1 MTRPLGAVETG
12 GRRQQ
17 GEGREAVLS
26 TCQGPATGNWEMIT
40 CLSIVGTVRT
50 MCGRAGARGSRP
62 PLLMNSV
69 RAACEVGPT
78 RHAGGVACRR
88 VTVRGRSNSYSYS
101 YSALV
106 LWGRAGCPWLAVPR
120 ARPET
125 SRARAACTYAR
136 HACAPADLP
145 AHLSLGFFA
154 RRSRTRTEG
163 VVVSGGQSRSGRD
176 RWASRTRR
184 IAVQVAGGPWAAS
197 SSARS
202 AHLCSPHRARRT
214 RAESRKGASG
224 VGALYHMPQ

>member
-1 MTRPLGAVETG
+1 MSNALSRHAHAGFLRYASGPLSDGDATGRSREGEGTALGRSARDGCSGVTRPLGAVETG

-101 YSALV
+101 Y
-106 LWGRAGCPWLAVPR
+106 R
-120 ARPET
+120 
-125 SRARAACTYAR
+125 YA
-136 HACAPADLP
+136 H
-145 AHLSLGFFA
+145 
-154 RRSRTRTEG
+154 
-163 VVVSGGQSRSGRD
+163 
-176 RWASRTRR
+176 
-184 IAVQVAGGPWAAS
+184 GPS
-197 SSARS
+197 MN
-202 AHLCSPHRARRT
+202 
-214 RAESRKGASG
+214 AEWRMHDA
-224 VGALYHMPQ
+224 